1 MQEKILQLLKAKFEG
16 VSDQILGRIAAKLAK
31 TATTEEQAK
40 TAVDGTTLQQ
50 VIESYGDS
58 RATEAQQTAVRNYET
73 KHGLKD
79 GAKVTQTEPQPKVT
93 TQPEGDDTPAWAKA
107 LIDANKALTE
117 RLDKVEGER
126 ITADRRA
133 QLGKVIGK
141 LPETLRKAYER
152 TPIDKLTDEQ
162 FTMLVGEVEGE
173 VKGIMQTTTAKG
185 AVFAPPTNGGN
196 VNKGELTKE
205 QEAAIAKREGGV
217 NKEGQPF

>member
-1 MQEKILQLLKAKFEG
+1 MYETILQLLKASFEG
-16 VSDQILGRIAAKLAK
+16 VSDQILGRIATKLAK

-40 TAVDGTTLQQ
+40 AAVEGMSLQH

-58 RATEAQQTAVRNYET
+58 RATEAQQTAVRNYEA
-73 KHGLKD
+73 KYGLKN
-79 GAKVTQTEPQPKVT
+79 GAKVERAEPQPT
-93 TQPEGDDTPAWAKA
+93 NSEQPAGDDTPAWAKV
-107 LIDANKALTE
+107 LLDANKALKE

-126 ITADRRA
+126 ITADRR
-133 QLGKVIGK
+133 QQFGKVIGK

-162 FTMLVGEVEGE
+162 FTALVGDVEGE
-173 VKGIMQTTTAKG
+173 VKGIMQATTAKG

-217 NKEGQPF
+217 SKDGQPF